1 MVALIQHDIVHQPS
15 ILTRVYI
22 VHYPGELEKVFH
34 RIYVEPTIRNCVMFS
49 TNAITILETVFMVGA
64 SNIPSL
70 AVDTI
75 AVVELMIHLTA
86 IDADAMVID
95 MLTDTRGIT
104 ETADLTD
111 TMV

>member
-1 MVALIQHDIVHQPS
+1 ML
-15 ILTRVYI
+15 
-22 VHYPGELEKVFH
+22 
-34 RIYVEPTIRNCVMFS
+34 
-49 TNAITILETVFMVGA
+49 MVGA

-75 AVVELMIHLTA
+75 AVVELMIRLPT
-86 IDADAMVID
+86 IDAEAMIID

-111 TMV
+111 AMV